1 MKVVISGGRRKT
13 LIFIVTNVVSLACLW
28 WVLHDQRWSE
38 FWDDIKSL
46 HWGWVL
52 FAVLADVAVYVFQG
66 WRWSL
71 LLKPVD
77 DIPIWRSVRA
87 VYVGLFANEILPFR
101 AGELIRCYL
110 QAEWSKVPLTVSL
123 SSAIVERV
131 FDGFWLV
138 AGLGLAA
145 VLVPGLP
152 TFVLEGAI
160 VLAVFVAAAGLLL
173 ALAMFHKHRM
183 HRMLKKTGWQRHLL
197 ILIEDLYVIGHS
209 RYLYYSALMSV
220 PYLLLQV
227 VPFYAMMRAYGF
239 VDYSWGTAS
248 LIMVVMRLSSVVP
261 QAPGHVGTFQYL
273 LAKILIMLQ
282 YGSGYAKRFSFIM
295 WAAITLPLLIVGSVA
310 LIVTGARID
319 ELHRQARAELPLL
332 KDEDEKAADVRAM

>member
-1 MKVVISGGRRKT
+1 MKVVFSGGRKKT
-13 LIFIVTNVVSLACLW
+13 LIFIVTNVLSLACLW

-38 FWDDIKSL
+38 FWDDIRTL
-46 HWGWVL
+46 QWRWVAL
-52 FAVLADVAVYVFQG
+52 AVAADIAVYIFQG

-77 DIPIWRSVRA
+77 KIPVWRSVRA

-110 QAEWSKVPLTVSL
+110 QAEWSKVPLTVSF

-138 AGLGLAA
+138 TGLGLAGL
-145 VLVPGLP
+145 LVPGMP
-152 TFVLEGAI
+152 RFVLEGAA
-160 VLAVFVAAAGLLL
+160 VLGVFVAAAGLLL

-183 HRMLKKTGWQRHLL
+183 HRMLKKTGWQRHIL

-209 RYLYYSALMSV
+209 RYLYYSALMSI

-227 VPFYAMMRAYGF
+227 IPFYAMMRAYGF
-239 VDYSWGTAS
+239 VDYSLGTAS

-261 QAPGHVGTFQYL
+261 QAPGNVGTFQYL
-273 LAKILIMLQ
+273 LSQILIMLQ
-282 YGSGYAKRFSFIM
+282 YGSAYAKRFSFIM
-295 WAAITLPLLIVGSVA
+295 WAAITLPLLIVGSIA
-310 LIVTGARID
+310 LVVTGARID
-319 ELHRQARAELPLL
+319 ELHRQARAELPIL
-332 KDEDEKAADVRAM
+332 KDQEEKPADIGAH

>member
-46 HWGWVL
+46 NWGWVL
-52 FAVLADVAVYVFQG
+52 FAVGADVVVYVFQG

-77 DIPIWRSVRA
+77 DIPVWRSVRA

-261 QAPGHVGTFQYL
+261 QAPGNVGTFQYL

-319 ELHRQARAELPLL
+319 ELHRQARAELPIL